1 MDAQLREVRS
11 EKQKIIEEL
20 EEKQMEH
27 MNTELD
33 LQFKLREKNE
43 KSQLAIG
50 GSITDNQFRKS
61 LNASQDVT
69 TNDLVPASKILK

>member
-1 MDAQLREVRS
+1 
-11 EKQKIIEEL
+11 
-20 EEKQMEH
+20 

-69 TNDLVPASKILK
+69 TNDLVPASRILK